1 MYNSGLDTDM
11 LLDEPEATKTSAS
24 EVVDLLDSETHIETV
39 EEEIENYYPN
49 VKVIYKD
56 GTNESIN
63 VLENFFRVMKKADR
77 TERKITYVRSL
88 FGISFY
94 YSK

>member
-1 MYNSGLDTDM
+1 
-11 LLDEPEATKTSAS
+11 
-24 EVVDLLDSETHIETV
+24 
-39 EEEIENYYPN
+39 
-49 VKVIYKD
+49 
-56 GTNESIN
+56 
-63 VLENFFRVMKKADR
+63 MKKADR